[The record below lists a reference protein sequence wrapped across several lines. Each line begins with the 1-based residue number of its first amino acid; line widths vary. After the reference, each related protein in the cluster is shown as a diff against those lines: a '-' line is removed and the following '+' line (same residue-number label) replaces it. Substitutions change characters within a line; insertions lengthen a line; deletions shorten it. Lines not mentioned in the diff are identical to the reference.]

1 MKEDDKRPFASHLG
15 ELRNRLIKSFV
26 AVGVGF
32 ALSYAFKEKLFQILT
47 APLIS
52 VMKTGETLIYTNLP
66 EAFFTFLK
74 TAFLS
79 GILLASP
86 IIIYQFWMFTA
97 PGLYQKEKRLFL
109 PVVFLSSVFFIG
121 GALFG
126 YFIVFPWGFKFFLGF
141 ASETVRPLPS
151 MKEYLSFSS
160 KLLLAFGLVFELPL
174 VITFLA
180 RLGLVSVEFLKKN
193 RKYALLLFFAG
204 AAILTPPDVVT
215 QVMMALPLMVLY
227 EISIIG
233 ARVFGK
239 KKTKTDNAESNK
251 S

>member
-126 YFIVFPWGFKFFLGF
+126 YFIVFPFGFKFFIGFSNEYVKALPSVKQYFGF
-141 ASETVRPLPS
+141 AL
-151 MKEYLSFSS
+151 
-160 KLLLAFGLVFELPL
+160 KLLL
-174 VITFLA
+174 
-180 RLGLVSVEFLKKN
+180 LKRNLLHLKN
-193 RKYALLLFFAG
+193 LFQ
-204 AAILTPPDVVT
+204 L
-215 QVMMALPLMVLY
+215 
-227 EISIIG
+227 
-233 ARVFGK
+233 
-239 KKTKTDNAESNK
+239 
-251 S
+251 